1 MRGLQAVA
9 RIGAAL
15 AVALAL
21 AAPAAA
27 QSFSIAGVRFDD
39 SVYLDE
45 ATLNGIA
52 DRYTNR
58 PIGFADLQSMVEAVN
73 RAYALAGVV
82 TALAVLPPQDITD
95 GVLHVRLIEARVEAV
110 DSSALTRTRADFIR
124 DAIPLPTGA
133 PVDFEQLEIDLRRFE
148 IAHDFRPVVSFGPGE
163 GEGMT
168 RAEIGGDE
176 PPRFEHV
183 FSADNYGSPQ
193 TGKARGAWFGRW
205 NSVTGR
211 RDILSVQLQK
221 SRGAWSGGLGYSLPA
236 FGQGG
241 RVVVSATHAR
251 SQVISAPFLPVDIR
265 STSSSASLGY
275 IRPFRIGPDRHWT
288 VSADIQV
295 ERNKSE
301 ISDLPLLRTDLRDAA
316 IGLAWQ
322 RRFARS
328 VLGVSLGVRGGRAD
342 TDQTSETEGSY
353 WLAFGNASYARLLGD
368 WGLFS
373 TAMSY
378 QYAHGQNL
386 PVARLFNAG
395 GASSVRGYP
404 NAVRSGDSGLI
415 MQNQISSARG
425 FEIGTGYPVALSPF
439 AFVDA
444 AVIVPYRVDGGVD
457 SDQDYLASVGFG
469 LRAEFGDRGTA
480 LLSYGVPLR
489 NTLGFD
495 DKGKGTLYFGL
506 DMSF

>member
-1 MRGLQAVA
+1 MRVRAIS

-15 AVALAL
+15 AATLAL

-39 SVYLDE
+39 SVYLDD
-45 ATLNGIA
+45 ALLNGIA

-58 PIGFADLQSMVEAVN
+58 PIGLADLQAMVEEVN

-82 TALAVLPPQDITD
+82 TSLAVLPPQEIAD

-110 DSSALTRTRADFIR
+110 DSSALTRTREDFIR
-124 DAIPLPTGA
+124 DNIRIDEGA
-133 PVDFEQLEIDLRRFE
+133 TVDFERLEHDLRLFE
-148 IAHDFRPVVSFGPGE
+148 IAHDFRPVVSFGPGV
-163 GEGMT
+163 GVGMT
-168 RAEIGGDE
+168 RAQVGGDE

-183 FSADNYGSPQ
+183 ISADNYGSPQ
-193 TGKARGAWFGRW
+193 TGRARGAWFGRW

-211 RDILSVQLQK
+211 RDTLSVQLQK
-221 SRGAWSGGLGYSLPA
+221 SQGAWSGGAGYSLPA
-236 FGQGG
+236 FGRGG
-241 RVVVSATHAR
+241 RIVASVTHAR
-251 SQVISAPFLPVDIR
+251 SQVISAPFQPVDIR
-265 STSSSASLGY
+265 STSTSASLGY
-275 IRPFRIGPDRHWT
+275 IRPFRVGPDRHWT
-288 VSADIQV
+288 FSADIQV
-295 ERNKSE
+295 ERNESE
-301 ISDLPLLRTDLRDAA
+301 ISGLPLLNTDLRDAA
-316 IGLAWQ
+316 IGLAYQ
-322 RRFARS
+322 RRFPRA
-328 VLGVSLGVRGGRAD
+328 VLAASFGIRAGDAD
-342 TDQTSETEGSY
+342 TDQTSETEGGY
-353 WLAFGNASYARLLGD
+353 WLAFGTASYARRIGD

-395 GASSVRGYP
+395 GATSVRGYP

-415 MQNQISSARG
+415 VQNQISSANG
-425 FEIGTGYPVALSPF
+425 FDIGGGYPVALSPF

-444 AVIVPYRVDGGVD
+444 ALVVPYRVDGGID
-457 SDQDYLASVGFG
+457 SDQDFLVSVGFG
-469 LRAEFGDRGTA
+469 ARAEIGDRATA

-495 DKGKGTLYFGL
+495 DRGKGTVYFGL